1 MSGYMMIG
9 MTDPGQIR
17 LKNEDHIATQPDTG
31 LAVLADGMGG
41 HQAGEVAS
49 HLAVEVILRHLNDAY
64 ATDRGQSVES
74 RLGHAVRRANAAI
87 YEAAHSRPDYAGM
100 GSTVVAVLVR
110 NGNIV
115 VAHVGDSRLYRLR
128 ASRLEQITEDH
139 SVVQELVN
147 RGLFTREEAQQ
158 SVGKNLVTRAL
169 GVDPEVAVDVT
180 TLPCEN
186 GDTFLLCS
194 DGLNDVVSDEEIGTT
209 IVAAGSN
216 LYTAA
221 FRLVALANQRGGP
234 DNISVILI
242 RREEQAAAQDS
253 SEEEIELDEEEPEE
267 GTGDDGFRVSRDDDF
282 LVDDNKDQR

>member
-17 LKNEDHIATQPDTG
+17 LKNEDHIATQPDSG

-49 HLAVEVILRHLNDAY
+49 HLAVEIITRHLNDAY
-64 ATDRGQSVES
+64 ATDRGES
-74 RLGHAVRRANAAI
+74 IEARLAHAVRRANAAI
-87 YEAAHSRPDYAGM
+87 YEAAHNRPDHAGM
-100 GSTVVAVLVR
+100 GSTVVAVLFR
-110 NGNIV
+110 NGNVI
-115 VAHVGDSRLYRLR
+115 VAHVGDSRLYRIR
-128 ASRLEQITEDH
+128 GKRMSQITEDH

-169 GVDPEVAVDVT
+169 GVDPEVAVDVA
-180 TLPCEN
+180 TLPYEN

-194 DGLNDVVSDEEIGTT
+194 DGLNDVVTDDEIAKT
-209 IVAAGSN
+209 VVDAGNN

-234 DNISVILI
+234 DNISVILV
-242 RREEQAAAQDS
+242 RREEQALDEES
-253 SEEEIELDEEEPEE
+253 SEEEVELDEESADAESESKE
-267 GTGDDGFRVSRDDDF
+267 FNISRDDEF
-282 LVDDNKDQR
+282 IVDDKG